1 LLNVRLVVLFALLA
15 LAIVSTTASAQDTA
29 TIRVADLGHSDASSE
44 PLYAIA
50 AGFFKRNGLDV
61 KLSSL
66 GGGPTIIAAIAGG
79 SLEIGFSNTVS
90 AAQAVERGIPIV
102 VLAPAA
108 EYPSQKPD
116 TLLVKPRGSKLKTGA
131 DLNGKTVGVAS
142 LQGVLQLSAASWI
155 DQNGG
160 DSKTVHFLELPFTE
174 MAAALKAGRID
185 AAMLAEPVLSAE
197 QPALEPLGDAYGA
210 IAPQWTL
217 GVFVASKAWVTAN
230 PDLVR
235 RFVQATLETARWA
248 NTHHAETAQIL
259 APVSK
264 IDLARLGT
272 MARSRFGETLVAAR
286 LQAPLDAALKYGQLK
301 APFDAAQWVAD
312 ANRRIKTELPEA
324 PDAHDR

>member
-1 LLNVRLVVLFALLA
+1 MRLIALLTL
-15 LAIVSTTASAQDTA
+15 LAVAAVCTRASAQNTA
-29 TIRVADLGHSDASSE
+29 TMRVADLGHSDASSE

-50 AGFFKRNGLDV
+50 AGFFQRNGLDV

-66 GGGPTIIAAIAGG
+66 GGGPAIIAAIAGG
-79 SLEIGFSNTVS
+79 SLDAGFCNTVS

-102 VLAPAA
+102 VLAPAG
-108 EYPSQKPD
+108 EYPAEKPD
-116 TLLVKPRGSKLKTGA
+116 TLLVKPRGSKIKTGA
-131 DLNGKTVGVAS
+131 DLNGKTVAVAS

-155 DQNGG
+155 DRNGG

-197 QPALEPLGDAYGA
+197 QPDVEPLGDAYGA

-230 PDLVR
+230 PDLAR
-235 RFVQATLETARWA
+235 RFVQAILETARWA
-248 NTHHAETAQIL
+248 NAHHAETAQIL
-259 APVSK
+259 APQTK

-272 MARSRFGETLVAAR
+272 MARSRFGETLVAAH
-286 LQAPLDAALKYGQLK
+286 LQPPLDAAVKYGQLK

-312 ANRRIKTELPEA
+312 AQRPKK
-324 PDAHDR
+324 